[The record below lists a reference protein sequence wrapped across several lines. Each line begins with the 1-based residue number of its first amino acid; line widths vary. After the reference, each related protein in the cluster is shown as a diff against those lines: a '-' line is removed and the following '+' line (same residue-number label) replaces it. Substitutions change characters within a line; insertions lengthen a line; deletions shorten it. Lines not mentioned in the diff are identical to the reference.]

1 MLVLIAL
8 EIMSRYLRMLGK
20 VFLLLHD
27 KGTVWKNSG
36 TLDVFQHF
44 RKIRFLN

>member
-1 MLVLIAL
+1 LQ
-8 EIMSRYLRMLGK
+8 
-20 VFLLLHD
+20 HD
-27 KGTVWKNSG
+27 KGTVWKNSD